1 MDGRCRRILLSGVGA
16 PRPGIGVGVGVGAP
30 CPGIGI
36 GVGVGAPRRVIPDAL
51 TRPLTKRDAA
61 FSQLLCLL
69 YILSVTHISFLSGG
83 VRCPR
88 GCPSSIHV

>member
-16 PRPGIGVGVGVGAP
+16 PRPGIGEGVGAP
-30 CPGIGI
+30 RPGIGV

>member
-16 PRPGIGVGVGVGAP
+16 PRPGIGVGVGAP
-30 CPGIGI
+30 RPGIGV

-69 YILSVTHISFLSGG
+69 YILSFLYGG

>member
-1 MDGRCRRILLSGVGA
+1 MDGRCRRILLSGDGA
-16 PRPGIGVGVGVGAP
+16 PRPGIGVGVGAP
-30 CPGIGI
+30 RPGIGV